1 MVKKIYD
8 RLDAA
13 VDAIDGI
20 AVAIACIL
28 LFALMLVVVADVALR
43 YAFNAPITWS
53 YEVISSF
60 LMPGLFFLSVSHTL
74 RANAHVPVDIVHNY
88 LATRTRYI
96 LEAISHLLST
106 PIFAAVAWFAL
117 TQTIEQFKS
126 GDQLASGLEL
136 PTWTTTVLLPI
147 GFGLLTLRT
156 LLKAIGF
163 AASIGAKQPFTDLPV
178 ISGTEENYE

>member
-1 MVKKIYD
+1 MREIYD
-8 RLDAA
+8 RMDAA
-13 VDAIDGI
+13 VDTVDDI

-43 YAFNAPITWS
+43 YAFNAPLAWS
-53 YEVISSF
+53 YEVISNF

-88 LATRTRYI
+88 LSTRTRYI

-106 PIFAAVAWFAL
+106 PVFAAVTWFAL
-117 TQTIEQFKS
+117 ARTIEQFKS
-126 GDQLASGLEL
+126 GNQLASGLEL
-136 PTWTTTVLLPI
+136 PTWTTTALLPI
-147 GFGLLTLRT
+147 GFGLLTLRA
-156 LLKAIGF
+156 LLKAVGF

-178 ISGTEENYE
+178 ISGMEENYE